1 MWKSQTPLSL
11 FLSDVGPEFVI
22 EVTVEHATKEY
33 SALQYYWVRGCSL
46 ATHAADGAGATSSPI
61 IVQHR
66 EIRITLRFFI
76 KTVEIEFEATAADDS
91 ATERQL
97 VPLV

>member
-1 MWKSQTPLSL
+1 MPSERRGEEAIRKGVEKPDSSLSL

-46 ATHAADGAGATSSPI
+46 ATHVADGAGATSSSI
-61 IVQHR
+61 IV
-66 EIRITLRFFI
+66 
-76 KTVEIEFEATAADDS
+76 
-91 ATERQL
+91 
-97 VPLV
+97 